1 MGARRDARVAVL
13 MALYSHE
20 IAKGE
25 DISLIEEQTLGF
37 YEVPA
42 SSKLFFTALLEAVLN
57 NLDEVNTII
66 NEKADNWDIDRIA
79 IIDKNILRLGVT
91 ELLYFDDIP
100 PKTTINECIEL
111 AKQFGSSES
120 ARFVNGLLDGILRHL
135 DIVKSGELEKKQ

>member
-20 IAKGE
+20 IARGE
-25 DISLIEEQTLGF
+25 DIPLIEEQTLGF
-37 YEVPA
+37 HEVPA

-66 NEKADNWDIDRIA
+66 NEKAENWDIDRIA

-120 ARFVNGLLDGILRHL
+120 ARFINGLLDGILRHL
-135 DIVKSGELEKKQ
+135 DIEKSGELEAKQ